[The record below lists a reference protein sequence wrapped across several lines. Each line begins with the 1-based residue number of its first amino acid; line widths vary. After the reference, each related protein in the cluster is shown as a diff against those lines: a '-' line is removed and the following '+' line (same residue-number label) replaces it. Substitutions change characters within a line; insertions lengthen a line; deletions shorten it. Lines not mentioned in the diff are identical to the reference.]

1 MVTETVVKEALS
13 KEMIA
18 AGSNLTRRLDEAG
31 FIVSASMWFFNVD
44 SSSWRY
50 IIASPQ
56 VDSSGIKDAY
66 KKVQDTLATL
76 SNSEES
82 ISLRDI
88 TLISPNDPLI
98 KLLKIGMKTG
108 NGVSGIRFSRSLIN
122 GVPIEDAYVYRL
134 N

>member
-13 KEMIA
+13 KEMIE
-18 AGSNLTRRLDEAG
+18 AGSNLTRRLDETS
-31 FIVSASMWFFNVD
+31 FVVSASMWFFNVD

-56 VDSSGIKDAY
+56 VDSNGVKNAY

-76 SNSEES
+76 SNGDGS

-98 KLLKIGMKTG
+98 KLLKIVISTG
-108 NGVSGIRFSRSLIN
+108 DGISGIRFSRNLIN
-122 GVPIEDAYVYRL
+122 GVLIEDAYIYRL